1 MMRKIQNL
9 FNQRLLFRLKIP
21 DYIRQEFLQESV
33 RKNNFLFR
41 AIMAPLLGAGDRL
54 NLTITFVV
62 ALAVSLAHAHHAAV
76 MLKQQKQIVEI
87 NAKLQELARLD
98 PLTGLLNTT
107 TVECRAEQRLHS
119 LEYAEKTGGRT
130 LFLVDL
136 DEFKKINDCYGH
148 RTPVGQQ
155 RRQLYR
161 RRREPGYRLVH
172 NH

>member
-1 MMRKIQNL
+1 
-9 FNQRLLFRLKIP
+9 
-21 DYIRQEFLQESV
+21 
-33 RKNNFLFR
+33 
-41 AIMAPLLGAGDRL
+41 
-54 NLTITFVV
+54 
-62 ALAVSLAHAHHAAV
+62 

-98 PLTGLLNTT
+98 PLTGLLNKT

-155 RRQLYR
+155 HRQLHR
-161 RRREPGYRLVH
+161 RRREPGY
-172 NH
+172 

>member
-1 MMRKIQNL
+1 
-9 FNQRLLFRLKIP
+9 
-21 DYIRQEFLQESV
+21 
-33 RKNNFLFR
+33 
-41 AIMAPLLGAGDRL
+41 
-54 NLTITFVV
+54 
-62 ALAVSLAHAHHAAV
+62 

-98 PLTGLLNTT
+98 PLTGLLNKT

-161 RRREPGYRLVH
+161 RRREPGYRFVH